1 MRFPIGASNPQ
12 GSLLGLIDTCAG
24 LNIGKL
30 SYHAGIAQTRPELVA
45 EFKYS
50 QDIPEMKDFQV
61 AGING
66 GEDSKCSI
74 EAVISYKTP
83 YIIKGKAVIVTFA
96 LGEHVS
102 TNTVFSYPFLHG
114 TKCSV
119 LFESDTVVSGVLGES
134 FRVESMRPL
143 CADNPPTVPPDAPPH
158 YFARFPTAAI
168 ARDIRQIGNHA
179 KSVFDKAKPKE
190 KPKQQLD
197 TSQS

>member
-1 MRFPIGASNPQ
+1 M
-12 GSLLGLIDTCAG
+12 IDTGAG

-45 EFKYS
+45 KFKYS

-83 YIIKGKAVIVTFA
+83 YVVKGKAVIVTFA
-96 LGEHVS
+96 LGKCIS

-114 TKCSV
+114 TKCSI
-119 LFESDTVVSGVLGES
+119 LFESDTIVSGVLGES

-168 ARDIRQIGNHA
+168 ARDTRQIGNNV
-179 KSVFDKAKPKE
+179 KSVLDKAKSKG
-190 KPKQQLD
+190 KPNQQLN
-197 TSQS
+197 TNQS